1 MIAIY
6 SVKYTSSMSHDIIQ
20 KDTLIHMNAITLIII
35 YLAAINFIS
44 FVIMGVDKYKA
55 RKRAWR
61 IPESTLF
68 VLALIGGSIG
78 SIAGM
83 HLFHHKT
90 RHWYFLYGMPAILI
104 VQVLIVIALASSPI
118 EFLVM

>member
-1 MIAIY
+1 
-6 SVKYTSSMSHDIIQ
+6 
-20 KDTLIHMNAITLIII
+20 MNAITLIIV
-35 YLAAINFIS
+35 YLVVINFIS
-44 FVIMGVDKYKA
+44 FIMMGLDKYKA
-55 RKRAWR
+55 KKRAWR

-104 VQVLIVIALASSPI
+104 IQILIVIALATSPI